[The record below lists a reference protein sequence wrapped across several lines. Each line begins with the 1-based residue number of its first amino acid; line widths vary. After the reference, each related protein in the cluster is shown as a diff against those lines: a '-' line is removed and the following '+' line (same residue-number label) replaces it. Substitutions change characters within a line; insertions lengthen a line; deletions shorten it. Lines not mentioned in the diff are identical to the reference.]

1 MKFQLLPLR
10 VLVVLLLLVHHA
22 LRRPHGQHLG
32 GGRVPVHL
40 LQLLPEL
47 VQVDLAR
54 GRDLPRQPRPQKLP
68 RLPLCCSPQLLVSLQ
83 THLWCKFKFFC
94 TQLGLVVHKLGREAL
109 PVVDAEAQLAGRRW
123 LLLAPKGSVCSP
135 RLRSCNGANLGIV
148 VGCHQCSPMR
158 FEGSCVQLD
167 VKVATGAC

>member
-68 RLPLCCSPQLLVSLQ
+68 RLPLSCSPQLLVSLQ
-83 THLWCKFKFFC
+83 THLWCKFKIFC
-94 TQLGLVVHKLGREAL
+94 KQLGLVVCPQAGQRSS
-109 PVVDAEAQLAGRRW
+109 PCCRRRSRLADRRW
-123 LLLAPKGSVCSP
+123 LLLAPKGGVCSP

-158 FEGSCVQLD
+158 FEGSCV
-167 VKVATGAC
+167 